1 MKKSTLFKHKTN
13 SEQEEQDS
21 SDTSND
27 ILDENMTTK
36 AGDRS
41 TNTKK
46 RSVAEKN
53 KLGHRSNK
61 HVKHW
66 RRIFKVCFIEFHQKN
81 LHYFF
86 CLNNR
91 GTKRMTIKIH
101 QMKNKIN
108 QSMNY
113 QMKNLKQL
121 LVLHLWL
128 MINLVSL
135 WAKIIRIIMKK
146 ILNLSK
152 NLMKVFLFRFIS
164 KNNILFP

>member
-1 MKKSTLFKHKTN
+1 
-13 SEQEEQDS
+13 
-21 SDTSND
+21 
-27 ILDENMTTK
+27 
-36 AGDRS
+36 
-41 TNTKK
+41 
-46 RSVAEKN
+46 
-53 KLGHRSNK
+53 
-61 HVKHW
+61 
-66 RRIFKVCFIEFHQKN
+66 
-81 LHYFF
+81 
-86 CLNNR
+86 
-91 GTKRMTIKIH
+91 
-101 QMKNKIN
+101 
-108 QSMNY
+108 MNY